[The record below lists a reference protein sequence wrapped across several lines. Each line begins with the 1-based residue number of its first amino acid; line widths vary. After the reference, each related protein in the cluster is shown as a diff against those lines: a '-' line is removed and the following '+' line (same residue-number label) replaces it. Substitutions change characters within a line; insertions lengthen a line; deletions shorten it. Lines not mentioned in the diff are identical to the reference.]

1 MAAGIVIAAILI
13 ISTVLGLKDGGLRT
27 FWSIG
32 CSIAAIILSVMLSP
46 TISEFMTD
54 QVHLN
59 HYVEVNVLEYLQEKA
74 EKDLEK
80 AEADIQNQF
89 INELELPASWRKA
102 IIKNNTAKEREKNP
116 AESFLEYV
124 SRSIAE
130 ISVKVLSFILTFIL
144 VAVILKML
152 STMFGIIDKIPLL
165 RQVNKL
171 VGMGAGFIRGLIIIW
186 LIMIVVAFVRNY
198 EWGQAVL
205 VMILNNPVA
214 AFFYHHNWIAM
225 ILLSI

>member
-1 MAAGIVIAAILI
+1 MAAGIAIAAILI
-13 ISTVLGLKDGGLRT
+13 ISTILGLKDGGLRT

-46 TISEFMTD
+46 IVSDFMTD
-54 QVHLN
+54 QVHLA
-59 HYVEVNVLEYLQEKA
+59 HYIEADVLEYLQEQA
-74 EKDLEK
+74 EKNLEN

-102 IIKNNTAKEREKNP
+102 IIKDNTAKERKKSP
-116 AESFLEYV
+116 AEGFLEYV

-152 STMFGIIDKIPLL
+152 STMFGIVDKIPLL

-198 EWGQAVL
+198 EWGQIVL
-205 VMILNNPVA
+205 NMILNNPVA